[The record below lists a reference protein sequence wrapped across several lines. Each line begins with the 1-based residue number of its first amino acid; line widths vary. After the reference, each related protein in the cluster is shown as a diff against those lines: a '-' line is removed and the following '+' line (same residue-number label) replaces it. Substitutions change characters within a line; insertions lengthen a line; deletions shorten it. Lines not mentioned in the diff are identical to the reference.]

1 MPDRDDQQ
9 MARADW
15 ESIPEGDD
23 LSRTDGVSEDDPLVI
38 ELAERAEHREW
49 YLTGNVL
56 VLG

>member
-9 MARADW
+9 VTGADW

-49 YLTGNVL
+49 
-56 VLG
+56 